1 MARFIIA
8 YKKKKQIKLQVS
20 GVEEYAQS
28 HSADYT
34 GANGIYIAN
43 SDKEDGT
50 QDYIHTNGKYSISR
64 TLNGDENI
72 NFGFSWWR
80 INKLE
85 INDGSFF
92 TDGIATGTGFVTSEA
107 TEISKIPFL
116 VDRKSVV

>member
-64 TLNGDENI
+64 TLRGDENV
-72 NFGFSWWR
+72 NLSFSWWF

-85 INDGSFF
+85 INDGSFLQM
-92 TDGIATGTGFVTSEA
+92 VLQLEQ
-107 TEISKIPFL
+107 ELLHLKLHKFL
-116 VDRKSVV
+116 KYHF